1 MRSKDHTTI
10 DHMKLILFETN
21 GTYLELDSV
30 MLDRVVCVPDDEPV
44 VLVRVLSVVLGLLVK
59 L

>member
-1 MRSKDHTTI
+1 
-10 DHMKLILFETN
+10 MKLILFETN